1 MLEIMEDTKIWIRH
15 SPCPQGAYNLVEEV
29 RYKAC
34 RVLLLG
40 AKKKKIICYQIEV
53 SSALHL
59 TFFMTLK
66 SSYFR
71 SLFLNEI
78 KCHRLHI

>member
-1 MLEIMEDTKIWIRH
+1 MLEIMGDTKIWIRH
-15 SPCPQGAYNLVEEV
+15 SPRPQGAYNLEEEV

-40 AKKKKIICYQIEV
+40 AKKSIRYQIEV

-59 TFFMTLK
+59 IFFMTLK
-66 SSYFR
+66 SSYFQ
-71 SLFLNEI
+71 SLFLNKI